1 MTLSEIAQTID
12 HTLLKPNSTFEQI
25 EQLCKEAMEHRFAS
39 VCVLPHFV
47 HRAHDIIDD
56 SGIKV
61 CTVVGFPLGSTYG
74 LVKAHEAKEAIAR
87 GADEIDMVLNIP
99 ALINGE
105 FEDVLYDIEE
115 VVEACHALNTP
126 VKVIIET
133 CLLTDDQKLTACDL
147 VNRSMADFIKTSTGF
162 STGGATVHDI
172 KLLRANVGKEVRV
185 KASGGIRTREFAIEL
200 LEAGADRLGTSSG
213 VAIIGGH
220 SGSSLY

>member
-1 MTLSEIAQTID
+1 MTSSEIAQTID
-12 HTLLKPNSTFEQI
+12 HTLLRPESTFVQI
-25 EQLCKEAMEHRFAS
+25 EQLCREAIEHSFAS

-47 HRAHDIIDD
+47 HRAHDIVDEH
-56 SGIKV
+56 GIKV

-105 FEDVLYDIEE
+105 YEDVLYDIEE

-133 CLLTDDQKLTACDL
+133 CLLTHDQKLRACEL

-162 STGGATVHDI
+162 STAGATIEDV
-172 KLLRANVGKEVRV
+172 KLLRANVGNEVRV

-200 LEAGADRLGTSSG
+200 LQAGADRLGTSSG
-213 VAIIGGH
+213 VTIVGGTV
-220 SGSSLY
+220 GTSSY